1 LALDKCK
8 VYYAKLDDSG
18 AILASS
24 VLHPGRGWPF
34 IKQLW
39 KNKSQWVVAGKERV
53 ENLWLS
59 QYAEEPAAAVAMPIA
74 IPLNIMEEYRA
85 QGFTQPPDRT
95 LRSDLDDD
103 YSRWLRRR
111 PTTCSDPINW
121 WSTAGASEYPRLAR
135 MALDLLTIPATSDEA
150 ECLFSR
156 LALMITNRCN
166 QLEQPTIQATQCLFS
181 WDKAGIIDLEA
192 AQVPAGPGI
201 ATP

>member
-1 LALDKCK
+1 VQGLLRQTRRLSRHPRILSTPPRTRLAIHQATLEEQ
-8 VYYAKLDDSG
+8 
-18 AILASS
+18 IRM
-24 VLHPGRGWPF
+24 GRCW
-34 IKQLW
+34 
-39 KNKSQWVVAGKERV
+39 KERV

-135 MALDLLTIPATSDEA
+135 MALDLLTILAMSDEA
-150 ECLFSR
+150 ERLFSR
-156 LALMITNRCN
+156 LVLMITDRRN
-166 QLEQPTIQATQCLFS
+166 QLEQPTIQVTQCLFS

-192 AQVPAGPGI
+192 AQMPAGPGI
-201 ATP
+201 AIP